1 LFSSLPDSPLIEFT
15 ILLLVSLII
24 PPIFERLRLPGLV
37 GLLVAGIILGNDG
50 LQLLDKDSETMKL
63 LSDIGKIY
71 LMFVAGL
78 EIDLEEFRKKKNRA
92 LSFGLATFVFP
103 LLIGLGIAQGFD
115 FGWNAS
121 ILIGSLI
128 ASHTLLGFPIVN
140 RLGVSSHESV
150 IVTIGATI
158 FTDIAALL
166 VLAICIAIHAGDFSA
181 FSLTMQLL
189 ALAVYTV
196 LVLFGID
203 WAGKKYFQRTG
214 DEESN
219 QFLFVL
225 LVVFLASVGAQIINV
240 DKIVGAFLVGLAV
253 NDVVG
258 HSPVE
263 EKVEFVGS
271 TLFIPFF
278 FVSMGLLLD
287 IPVFIETI
295 RFNFAFPL
303 AMIAGLFVSKFL
315 ATLVAKVLYRYS
327 WDETLTMW
335 SLSLPQ
341 VAATLAAALAGV
353 QAGLIPQ
360 EVFNTVIVLMLVTSL
375 LGPLLTERFGRK
387 LPLATTGLD
396 TGEDWVWWEQ
406 LEKEL
411 QQETRN
417 PALAKAQEN
426 LFTVV
431 VPVYNPMTERYLI
444 EMGAL
449 LARHESGIVVPLT
462 IVQAHVHMDDPQL
475 SVSIQQQEKL
485 LAKGQHYSEEFDVK
499 ASPLLRIDDDIAE
512 GITRTAREQ
521 KASLIVMGW
530 SETTTGLRSRLFGS
544 LINNVIWS
552 SHCPVVVTR
561 LLDEPIHLHRIL
573 VPVKN
578 LTVAA
583 VRAIRFSQLFAD
595 THRSSVTYLHV
606 CDPRTSKEQIQAFEQ
621 EIEQVLQQRGAKIRY
636 RIKTIAHE
644 RTAEVLVRAAR
655 SFDLVVLRS
664 LRRRTAGG
672 LAVSDITTEVINSLT
687 CSLILFGE
695 PHS

>member
-1 LFSSLPDSPLIEFT
+1 
-15 ILLLVSLII
+15 
-24 PPIFERLRLPGLV
+24 
-37 GLLVAGIILGNDG
+37 
-50 LQLLDKDSETMKL
+50 
-63 LSDIGKIY
+63 
-71 LMFVAGL
+71 
-78 EIDLEEFRKKKNRA
+78 
-92 LSFGLATFVFP
+92 
-103 LLIGLGIAQGFD
+103 
-115 FGWNAS
+115 
-121 ILIGSLI
+121 
-128 ASHTLLGFPIVN
+128 
-140 RLGVSSHESV
+140 
-150 IVTIGATI
+150 
-158 FTDIAALL
+158 
-166 VLAICIAIHAGDFSA
+166 
-181 FSLTMQLL
+181 
-189 ALAVYTV
+189 
-196 LVLFGID
+196 
-203 WAGKKYFQRTG
+203 
-214 DEESN
+214 
-219 QFLFVL
+219 
-225 LVVFLASVGAQIINV
+225 
-240 DKIVGAFLVGLAV
+240 
-253 NDVVG
+253 
-258 HSPVE
+258 
-263 EKVEFVGS
+263 
-271 TLFIPFF
+271 
-278 FVSMGLLLD
+278 
-287 IPVFIETI
+287 
-295 RFNFAFPL
+295 
-303 AMIAGLFVSKFL
+303 
-315 ATLVAKVLYRYS
+315 
-327 WDETLTMW
+327 
-335 SLSLPQ
+335 
-341 VAATLAAALAGV
+341 V

>member
-1 LFSSLPDSPLIEFT
+1 MFSSLPDSPLIEFT

-103 LLIGLGIAQGFD
+103 LLVGLGIAQGFD

-121 ILIGSLI
+121 VLIGSLI

-181 FSLTMQLL
+181 FSLIMQLL

-406 LEKEL
+406 VEKEL

-644 RTAEVLVRAAR
+644 RTAEVIVRAAR

-664 LRRRTAGG
+664 LRCRTAGG